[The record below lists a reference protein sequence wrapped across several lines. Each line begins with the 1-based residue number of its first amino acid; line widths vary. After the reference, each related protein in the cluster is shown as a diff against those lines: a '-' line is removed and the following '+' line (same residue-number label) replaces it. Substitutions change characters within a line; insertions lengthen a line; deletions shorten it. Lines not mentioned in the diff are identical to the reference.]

1 MKAMLCISFIVGV
14 GVGCGDSS
22 EPAKGNASGNPLTA
36 PVDYLG
42 AVNQGKNKVLGTAAV
57 TQVNSALRQ
66 FEAAESRRARTLQE
80 VITAGYPTALP
91 ALPRGMRWQYNAQT
105 GQAGA
110 VPGR

>member
-14 GVGCGDSS
+14 CVGCGDSS
-22 EPAKGNASGNPLTA
+22 EPDKGNASGNPLTA

-80 VITAGYPTALP
+80 VITAGYLTALP